1 MRMNERQKRL
11 IEVYE
16 HLRSYYGIHTK
27 SGFAEALGYGRTSLS
42 AAFSGKE
49 NYLTDSLFQGICQK
63 WDGVF
68 NLDYLLKG
76 QGSLLLSGAKV
87 PTIPQTA
94 ADNLPDSRKES
105 DVNQSSLIN
114 ALIAAKDET
123 IAAMQDQLAA
133 KEEIIQAK
141 DELIAALRAQL
152 AAMNYEKEIDKL
164 GGYPRDRMASEPQIA
179 PNR

>member
-1 MRMNERQKRL
+1 MDKKERFEKA
-11 IEVYE
+11 Y
-16 HLRSYYGIHTK
+16 
-27 SGFAEALGYGRTSLS
+27 
-42 AAFSGKE
+42 
-49 NYLTDSLFQGICQK
+49 NYLKFKGVIKKQEDVAKAMGATRANVSLALNGNPAVLTDNFLMRFTKAYSGIFNFD
-63 WDGVF
+63 WLISGDGEM
-68 NLDYLLKG
+68 L
-76 QGSLLLSGAKV
+76 
-87 PTIPQTA
+87 TINQPQTQQETSKSNYI
-94 ADNLPDSRKES
+94 DNGSIL
-105 DVNQSSLIN
+105 N
-114 ALIAAKDET
+114 ALLAAKDET

>member
-1 MRMNERQKRL
+1 MYEGLKEYLEKQGYTQPRMAEMLGVSVPYVNAVLLGKKPLGKKNAKKWANLFGLSENFL
-11 IEVYE
+11 LTGVGFP
-16 HLRSYYGIHTK
+16 GIDAK
-27 SGFAEALGYGRTSLS
+27 SG
-42 AAFSGKE
+42 
-49 NYLTDSLFQGICQK
+49 
-63 WDGVF
+63 
-68 NLDYLLKG
+68 
-76 QGSLLLSGAKV
+76 
-87 PTIPQTA
+87 
-94 ADNLPDSRKES
+94 DNLPDSRKES

-164 GGYPRDRMASEPQIA
+164 GGYPRDRMASEPQVA

>member
-1 MRMNERQKRL
+1 MNERQKRL

-16 HLRSYYGIHTK
+16 YLRRYYGIHTK

-42 AAFSGKE
+42 AAMSGKE
-49 NYLTDSLFQGICQK
+49 NYLTDSLFQSICQK

-68 NLDYLLKG
+68 SLDYLLKG
-76 QGSLLLSGAKV
+76 RGSLLLSGAKV
-87 PTIPQTA
+87 PTIPQAA
-94 ADNLPDSRKES
+94 ADNLPDGRKES

-133 KEEIIQAK
+133 KEELIQAK
-141 DELIAALRAQL
+141 DALIAELQKQL
-152 AAMNYEKEIDKL
+152 ATLKSVIDSKKL
-164 GGYPRDRMASEPQIA
+164 SDYPFQMGVAESPTTSQR
-179 PNR
+179 